1 MKAVTLIFVLLS
13 FVQMAMAQYM
23 VPTADGG
30 GYALEAQSPAGQFAP
45 AVNVDYLQLEV
56 TDGKLVKIFL
66 PEDAVDNPEGL
77 PFYLQP
83 KVVGEKYSRSVKI
96 EPVKVPGGYEIP
108 LAMHYWSNGA
118 LHFVNAKV
126 VAFEVYEDKE
136 ARRVAQ

>member
-13 FVQMAMAQYM
+13 FTNMVKAQGM
-23 VPTADGG
+23 TQTADGV
-30 GYALEAQSPAGQFAP
+30 YVLQAQSIKGQFAP
-45 AVNVDYLQLEV
+45 AVNVDYLKLEV
-56 TDGKLVKIFL
+56 VDGKLIKIFL

-108 LAMHYWSNGA
+108 LAMHYWSNGTI
-118 LHFVNAKV
+118 HFVNAKV
-126 VAFEVYEDKE
+126 VAFEVYTDEK
-136 ARRVAQ
+136 ARQVAQ

>member
-13 FVQMAMAQYM
+13 LVQMAMAQYM
-23 VPTADGG
+23 VPTADGA
-30 GYALEAQSPAGQFAP
+30 YVLEAQSPAGQFAP
-45 AVNVDYLQLEV
+45 AVKASYLQLEV
-56 TDGKLVKIFL
+56 VDGELVRIFM

-108 LAMHYWSNGA
+108 LAMHYWSNGT

-126 VAFEVYEDKE
+126 VAFEVYTYEK